1 MDNKSRNFGLTSLS
15 LKNKTSVFILT
26 ILLTLFGLF
35 SYKNMPKSLFPDIVM
50 PTIMVQTMY
59 PGNSPADI
67 ENLITR
73 PIEKQI
79 KSVKGIKNL
88 SSNSVQDNSSII
100 VEFNTD
106 VEVKSALQ
114 DVKDAVDKA
123 KSDLPNDLDMDPMV
137 MDIDFSEFPILNINL
152 SGDYSLDDLKIYAEE
167 LQDQIESLS
176 QISKVEITGLLD
188 KEITIKTDLHQMENN
203 KISFRDIEDAI
214 GFENVS
220 IASGDILLGESRRSV
235 RTDAE
240 FKSAKEIENIIVKRE
255 QGNIVYLKDIAEVS
269 NGYEERESYARLD
282 KKPVVSLNVI
292 KKSGENLLVAT
303 DEIMK
308 ILDEAK
314 TSQILPQ
321 GLNISITNDQSEQT
335 KMQLDNLENSIV
347 FGVILVVLVLLFF
360 LGLRNS
366 LFVGLA
372 IPLSMFISFVVLG
385 GMGTT
390 MNMVVLFALILA
402 LGMLVDNAIVVI
414 ENIHRLYN
422 EEGLS
427 RFEAAKKGVSEIA
440 IAIISSTA
448 TTLAAFFP
456 LLFWDDLMGEF
467 MGYIPTTLII
477 VLGSSLFVAL
487 VINPVFASTFMKKDE
502 RKKPNINK
510 QSKIVI
516 TLTILSI
523 LFYLVGKTFMGSLLL
538 VFGILI
544 LLNTL
549 VLTPVSYWFQDS
561 LLAKLEIQYAK
572 TLNWALQGIKPY
584 LLLGGTVLLLFFS
597 LGFFAFKAPKVEFFP
612 VNEPKYINVFVKLP
626 LGSDVSVTD
635 SIAKIVEEEIFETL
649 KPYKH
654 AVSSVMTNV
663 GAGTT
668 DPNEIGGN
676 NGITPNK
683 ARITINFKEFE
694 FREGVKTGELM
705 KEISAAL
712 IGMPGIEISVDKNRE
727 GPPLGK
733 PINIEIRGE
742 NFNQLLSISDYI
754 KNEIEKENIAGI
766 EGLKIDLELS
776 KPELLIHIDR
786 DQARRLGISTS
797 QIASTVRTA
806 LFGKEI
812 SKFKEGEDEYPIVL
826 RLDNKYRY
834 SVSALMN
841 QRITFRNQSNGQIKQ
856 IPISSVANYS
866 YDSTYGSVNRKDMKR
881 QVTIYSNVLE
891 GFNENKINEQLKTL
905 LKNKELPPGYEL
917 QFTGKQQEQAE
928 TQNFLSKALMIAI
941 ALITLILVS
950 QFNSAIK
957 PFIIIITVLFST
969 IGVFFGLA
977 LFNMDFVIIMTGI
990 GIVSLAGIVV
1000 NNAIVLIDYIDLVK
1014 SRKRRELKMNENA
1027 ILSSDIAMECIQEG
1041 GQKRLK
1047 PVLLT
1052 AITTVLGLLPL
1063 ATGMNIN
1070 FYTLLTEFDAQIF
1083 FGGDNA
1089 IFWGPMAWTVI
1100 FGLSFA
1106 TFLTLIL
1113 VPVMYLLSDKIRNKI
1128 TAVIS

>member
-1 MDNKSRNFGLTSLS
+1 MNQKNRNFGLTNLS

-26 ILLTLFGLF
+26 ALLTLFGLF

-88 SSNSVQDNSSII
+88 TSNSVQDNSSVI

-123 KSDLPNDLDMDPMV
+123 KSDLPNDLDMDPVV

-152 SGDYSLDDLKIYAEE
+152 SGDYSLDDLKVYAEE
-167 LQDQIESLS
+167 LQDQIESLPE
-176 QISKVEITGLLD
+176 ISKVEITGLLD
-188 KEITIKTDLHQMENN
+188 REISIKADLHQMENN
-203 KISFRDIEDAI
+203 KVSFSDIENAI
-214 GFENVS
+214 SAENVS
-220 IASGDILLGESRRSV
+220 IASGDILLGTSRRSV

-240 FKSAKEIENIIVKRE
+240 FKSAREIENIIVKSE
-255 QGNIVYLKDIAEVS
+255 SGNIVYLKDIAEVV

-282 KKPVVSLNVI
+282 KKPVVSLNVV
-292 KKSGENLLVAT
+292 KKSGENLLEAT
-303 DEIMK
+303 DKIMR

-314 TSQILPQ
+314 ASQFLPE

-335 KMQLDNLENSIV
+335 RDQLDNLENSII
-347 FGVILVVLVLLFF
+347 FGVILVILVLLFF

-422 EEGLS
+422 KEGLS
-427 RFEAAKKGVSEIA
+427 RMEAAKRGVGEIA
-440 IAIISSTA
+440 VAIISSTA
-448 TTLAAFFP
+448 TTLAAFLP
-456 LLFWDDLMGEF
+456 LLFWNDLMGEF
-467 MGYIPTTLII
+467 MGYIPMTLII

-487 VINPVFASTFMKKDE
+487 VINPVFASRFMKKDE
-502 RKKPNINK
+502 REKPNK
-510 QSKIVI
+510 RKLSKTALI
-516 TLTILSI
+516 LTILAVV
-523 LFYLVGKTFMGSLLL
+523 FYLGDHILIGSLLI
-538 VFGILI
+538 VFAVLSLI
-544 LLNTL
+544 NGFF
-549 VLTPVSYWFQDS
+549 LTPLSYWFQDS
-561 LLAKLEIQYAK
+561 LLVRLEQQYAK
-572 TLNWALQGIKPY
+572 ALHWSLSGIKPY
-584 LLLGGTVLLLFFS
+584 LLLGGTAVLLFLS
-597 LGFFAFKAPKVEFFP
+597 IGFFAFKAPKVEFFP
-612 VNEPKYINVFVKLP
+612 VNEPKYINVFVEVP
-626 LGSDVSVTD
+626 IGSDVTLTD
-635 SIAKIVEEEIFETL
+635 SITHIVEDKIFDIL
-649 KPYKH
+649 KPYKE
-654 AVSSVMTNV
+654 AVSSVMTNI
-663 GAGTT
+663 GSGTT
-668 DPNEIGGN
+668 DPNEMGGN
-676 NGITPNK
+676 TGITPNK
-683 ARITINFKEFE
+683 ARITINFKEFK
-694 FREGVKTGELM
+694 FRNGVNTGEVM
-705 KEISAAL
+705 KLISNKL
-712 IGMPGIEISVDKNRE
+712 TNMPGVGISVDKNRE
-727 GPPLGK
+727 GPPMGK

-742 NFNQLLSISDYI
+742 NFEELLTLSDEV
-754 KNEIEKENIAGI
+754 KNTIEQENIPGI

-776 KPELLIHIDR
+776 KPELLIQIDR
-786 DQARRLGISTS
+786 DQARRLGISTYLVS
-797 QIASTVRTA
+797 STIRTA

-812 SKFKEGEDEYPIVL
+812 SKFKEGEDEHPIVL

-834 SVSALMN
+834 SVPALMN
-841 QRITFRNQSNGQIKQ
+841 QRITYRSQSSGQIKQ
-856 IPISSVANYS
+856 IPISSVAS
-866 YDSTYGSVNRKDMKR
+866 YAYNTTYGAVSRKDMKR
-881 QVTIYSNVLE
+881 QVTLYSNVLE
-891 GFNENKINEQLKTL
+891 GYNENLINEQLKQIL
-905 LKNKELPPGYEL
+905 ADKKLPPGYVL
-917 QFTGKQQEQAE
+917 QFTGKQQEQAQ
-928 TQNFLSKALMIAI
+928 TQDFLSRALMIAI

-957 PFIIIITVLFST
+957 PFIIIVTVLFST

-1000 NNAIVLIDYIDLVK
+1000 NNAIVLIDYIDLLK
-1014 SRKRRELKMNENA
+1014 TQKRRELNLDEQA
-1027 ILSSDIAMECIQEG
+1027 ILDIQTAVSCIREG
-1041 GQKRLK
+1041 GQKRLR

-1052 AITTVLGLLPL
+1052 AITTILGLLPL

-1089 IFWGPMAWTVI
+1089 LFWGPMAWTVI

-1113 VPVMYLLSDKIRNKI
+1113 VPVLYLLADKVRNKL
-1128 TAVIS
+1128 TSLVS

>member
-1 MDNKSRNFGLTSLS
+1 MKQKVRSFGLTNLS

-26 ILLTLFGLF
+26 ALLTLFGLF

-50 PTIMVQTMY
+50 PTIMVQTIY

-88 SSNSVQDNSSII
+88 TSNSVQDNSSII

-106 VEVKSALQ
+106 VEVKTALQ

-176 QISKVEITGLLD
+176 EISKVEITGLLD
-188 KEITIKTDLHQMENN
+188 REITIKTNLHQMENN
-203 KISFRDIEDAI
+203 KISFKNIEDAV

-220 IASGDILLGESRRSV
+220 IAGGDILLGNSRRSV

-240 FKSAKEIENIIVKRE
+240 FRTTGEIENIIVKSE
-255 QGNIVYLKDIAEVS
+255 KGNIVYLKDIAEVV
-269 NGYEERESYARLD
+269 NGYEERKSYARLD

-292 KKSGENLLVAT
+292 KKSGGNLLVAT
-303 DEIMK
+303 DKIMT
-308 ILDEAK
+308 ILDDAK
-314 TSQILPQ
+314 TSQFLPQ
-321 GLNISITNDQSEQT
+321 ELNISITNDQSEQT
-335 KMQLDNLENSIV
+335 RMQLDNLENSII
-347 FGVILVVLVLLFF
+347 FGVILVILVLLFF

-372 IPLSMFISFVVLG
+372 IPLSMFISFVVFG

-427 RFEAAKKGVSEIA
+427 RIEAAKKGVGEIA
-440 IAIISSTA
+440 VAIISSTA

-467 MGYIPTTLII
+467 MGYIPMTLII

-502 RKKPNINK
+502 RKKPNKNK
-510 QSKIVI
+510 LSKIAI
-516 TLTILSI
+516 ILTILAV
-523 LFYLVGKTFMGSLLL
+523 LFYLADKTLMGSLLIA
-538 VFGILI
+538 FAILTLI
-544 LLNTL
+544 NGLL
-549 VLTPVSYWFQDS
+549 LTPVSYWFQDS
-561 LLAKLEIQYAK
+561 LLIKLESQYAK
-572 TLNWALQGIKPY
+572 TLNRALSGSNPY
-584 LLLGGTVLLLFFS
+584 LLLGGTGLLLLLSIGLFV
-597 LGFFAFKAPKVEFFP
+597 FKAPKVEFFP
-612 VNEPKYINVFVKLP
+612 VNEPKYINVFVELP

-635 SIAKIVEEEIFETL
+635 SIAHIVEDQIFETL
-649 KPYKH
+649 KPYDH
-654 AVSSVMTNV
+654 TVSSVMTNV
-663 GAGTT
+663 GSGTT
-668 DPNEIGGN
+668 DPNDIGGN
-676 NGITPNK
+676 TGPTPNK
-683 ARITINFKEFE
+683 ARITINFKEFK
-694 FREGVKTGELM
+694 FRQGVNTGDVM
-705 KEISAAL
+705 KLISAEL
-712 IGMPGIEISVDKNRE
+712 TGMPGVDISVDKNRE
-727 GPPLGK
+727 GPPMGK
-733 PINIEIRGE
+733 PINIEVRGE
-742 NFNQLLSISDYI
+742 DFDKLLSISDEI
-754 KNEIEKENIAGI
+754 KSQIEKENIPGI

-776 KPELLIHIDR
+776 KPELLINIDR
-786 DQARRLGISTS
+786 DRARRLGVSTS
-797 QIASTVRTA
+797 QIAGTVRTA

-812 SKFKEGEDEYPIVL
+812 SKFKEGEDEHPIVL

-834 SVSALMN
+834 SIPALMN
-841 QRITFRNQSNGQIKQ
+841 QRITYRSQSSGQIKQ
-856 IPISSVANYS
+856 IPISSVADYS
-866 YDSTYGSVNRKDMKR
+866 YNTTYGSVNRKDMKR

-891 GFNENKINEQLKTL
+891 GYNENMINEQLKVL
-905 LKNKELPPGYEL
+905 LAEKTLPPGYEL
-917 QFTGKQQEQAE
+917 QFTGKQQEQAQ
-928 TQNFLSKALMIAI
+928 TQDFLSKALMIAI
-941 ALITLILVS
+941 ALISLILVS

-1000 NNAIVLIDYIDLVK
+1000 NNAIVLIDYIDLLKV
-1014 SRKRRELKMNENA
+1014 RKRRELDLEEGAVLDNHT
-1027 ILSSDIAMECIQEG
+1027 AMLCIQEG
-1041 GQKRLK
+1041 GQKRLR

-1052 AITTVLGLLPL
+1052 AITTILGLLPL

-1070 FYTLLTEFDAQIF
+1070 FFTLLTEFDPQIF

-1113 VPVMYLLSDKIRNKI
+1113 VPVMYLLADKIRNKMVKI
-1128 TAVIS
+1128 IS